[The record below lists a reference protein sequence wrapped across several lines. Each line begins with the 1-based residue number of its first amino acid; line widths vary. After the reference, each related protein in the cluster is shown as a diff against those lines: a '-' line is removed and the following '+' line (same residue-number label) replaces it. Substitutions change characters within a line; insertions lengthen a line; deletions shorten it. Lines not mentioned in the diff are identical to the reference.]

1 MSEHNKILILCKV
14 VDNFGD
20 IGVVYR
26 LARALSDLRPSLELT
41 LVVSNLD
48 SFNKMAS
55 QIDPKKRIQDFH
67 YRNSTWKILDWNLE
81 IEDGKWKMEN
91 DIIKT
96 EKTSPSTEFSDNQ
109 NSKFSIFNFQFSVI
123 LECFQ
128 CGRPDWLENLLFSD
142 DFTKPV
148 QILNIDYLTAE
159 DYAED
164 FHLLKSG
171 TRKTN
176 IKKRFFMPGFSEKTG
191 GLIINTIENS
201 GASACAAGSCEVP
214 LSLHTASGTATPPL
228 HPLARSSFNIFF
240 FAYEDDCTA
249 LVNGILDFQ
258 SKARENDKSFTV
270 KVFVAEGKSSKPF
283 LAAWEKAG
291 KAFLVEELPF
301 MQQEEFD
308 VFITKMDF
316 LFVRGEDSL
325 ARAALSGLPYV
336 WQAYKQEQNYQLVKV
351 NALLDRMEAFFPEEE
366 FSKIKKF
373 FQNYNDY
380 ENPTESAPLSQMLLS
395 ALSKKNTDGFKKM
408 ARKLHQNGNLAEHL
422 LTFIDSL

>member
-26 LARALSDLRPSLELT
+26 LARALSDIRPSLELT

-159 DYAED
+159 DYAEEPETAEEWWED
-164 FHLLKSG
+164 Y
-171 TRKTN
+171 
-176 IKKRFFMPGFSEKTG
+176 PEQ
-191 GLIINTIENS
+191 
-201 GASACAAGSCEVP
+201 AQVPP
-214 LSLHTASGTATPPL
+214 LSSPPGL
-228 HPLARSSFNIFF
+228 CSLPSPMPKIFSIF
-240 FAYEDDCTA
+240 H
-249 LVNGILDFQ
+249 G
-258 SKARENDKSFTV
+258 
-270 KVFVAEGKSSKPF
+270 
-283 LAAWEKAG
+283 
-291 KAFLVEELPF
+291 
-301 MQQEEFD
+301 
-308 VFITKMDF
+308 
-316 LFVRGEDSL
+316 
-325 ARAALSGLPYV
+325 
-336 WQAYKQEQNYQLVKV
+336 
-351 NALLDRMEAFFPEEE
+351 
-366 FSKIKKF
+366 
-373 FQNYNDY
+373 
-380 ENPTESAPLSQMLLS
+380 
-395 ALSKKNTDGFKKM
+395 
-408 ARKLHQNGNLAEHL
+408 
-422 LTFIDSL
+422 